1 MLKNISI
8 AKKLPVLF
16 AAMTTISVASVG
28 VMSYMQMSNTIESDA
43 ITKVVAV
50 EESMGQSLEKQF
62 ELIDADLRVLGNY
75 NLTRDALVRLN
86 AGFENLRKE
95 GENPARYLQDAYLTN
110 SQYPVGQRHL
120 TDKADDKSYYTKF
133 HAKYHDVFR
142 RFMLEY
148 NYYDVFLMNMEGD
161 VVYSVYKEND
171 FAMNVSGPALNG
183 SGLQN
188 AFDAAMENGISFTD
202 FQPYAPSAGDLA
214 AFGGIAIKD
223 KFGEDIGVLAVQLK
237 PETFTDILTDDAGF
251 SFDTKTFILGSDY
264 RIRFSQGVKPD
275 DLEANPEFFVGTEVT
290 SQLALK
296 DKGFA
301 IIPKPETGERMM
313 MVFDKHR
320 NHETELTL
328 VWEISY
334 DDAMSALTRLRNNL
348 ILVALLTMV
357 VVTGVGFLIARSI
370 SRPLQDLQKGLQR
383 FVATG
388 DLTIRVGTDSKDE
401 VGSSTRAV
409 DEIMAMTQR
418 SMTSIADGNN
428 MANEASTKMMNAA
441 KVMAANAERSR
452 PQ

>member
-1 MLKNISI
+1 M
-8 AKKLPVLF
+8 
-16 AAMTTISVASVG
+16 
-28 VMSYMQMSNTIESDA
+28 
-43 ITKVVAV
+43 
-50 EESMGQSLEKQF
+50 
-62 ELIDADLRVLGNY
+62 GNY

-120 TDKADDKSYYTKF
+120 ADKADDKSYYTKF

-183 SGLQN
+183 SGLHN
-188 AFDAAMENGISFTD
+188 AFDAALENGISFTD

-223 KFGEDIGVLAVQLK
+223 KFGEDISVLAVQLK
-237 PETFTDILTDDAGF
+237 PETFKDILT
-251 SFDTKTFILGSDY
+251 
-264 RIRFSQGVKPD
+264 D

-301 IIPKPETGERMM
+301 IVPKPETGERMM
-313 MVFDKHR
+313 IVFDKHR
-320 NHETELTL
+320 NHETELIL

-348 ILVALLTMV
+348 ILVALVTMV

-388 DLTIRVGTDSKDE
+388 DLTIRVGTDPKDE

-428 MANEASTKMMNAA
+428 IANEASTKMMNAA
-441 KVMAANAERSR
+441 KVMAANAET
-452 PQ
+452 